1 MMDDNIDELYDEIDN
16 NSDEQ
21 NAQNKKNKTNICDH
35 FSFICFFYIIESL
48 ISIAGYYLFYKI
60 QFTDDKNRKIK
71 PFQLSFLI
79 CLLISLIFLY
89 NLIECLKKLN
99 NKKCS
104 NIIQFILLYIHKI
117 LFFVYVYLITVADK
131 EERMGFS
138 HFQARMFW
146 KLSICVLYLLLSIY
160 YFCKKNE
167 TQEKKYI
174 YALFSII
181 SLLVYFFLAL
191 FIKDKDDNLDRIMI
205 YLFFM
210 LLEIFFSIVTIY
222 VLKSDKNNTLK
233 NNIEIL
239 NIIDWKINQIDF
251 FKFLIPFFRLLFW
264 NALKLCYT
272 KSRFCKK
279 LRKNFSL

>member
-1 MMDDNIDELYDEIDN
+1 M
-16 NSDEQ
+16 
-21 NAQNKKNKTNICDH
+21 
-35 FSFICFFYIIESL
+35 
-48 ISIAGYYLFYKI
+48 
-60 QFTDDKNRKIK
+60 
-71 PFQLSFLI
+71 
-79 CLLISLIFLY
+79 
-89 NLIECLKKLN
+89 
-99 NKKCS
+99 
-104 NIIQFILLYIHKI
+104 
-117 LFFVYVYLITVADK
+117 VADK

-146 KLSICVLYLLLSIY
+146 KLSICVLYLLLSVY

-191 FIKDKDDNLDRIMI
+191 FIKDKDDNLDRIMT

-210 LLEIFFSIVTIY
+210 LIEIFFSIVTIY

-233 NNIEIL
+233 NNVEIL